1 MSKRPLDT
9 VADEP
14 DGKMARLDATAVPG
28 VVKKT
33 GRAEDEG
40 ATVIRCLLAS
50 HWSAV
55 LCCVIVYVKPSYNYT
70 GI

>member
-40 ATVIRCLLAS
+40 ATVIRSFFFALALECC
-50 HWSAV
+50 AV
-55 LCCVIVYVKPSYNYT
+55 LCYCIRKT
-70 GI
+70 II